1 MRYSGK
7 RMPSVELPG
16 RRKRER
22 PQMFTGFGNMD
33 MEAYDL
39 EQLK

>member
-1 MRYSGK
+1 MSIVVK
-7 RMPSVELPG
+7 RMLSMELPG

-22 PQMFTGFGNMD
+22 PQLFTGCGNMD
-33 MEAYDL
+33 KEAYDL